1 MKKSDLIKCIVQMQP
16 NIPSALLS
24 KKEFAKANLEKI
36 YKHLV
41 NGEDY
46 KYLLDEDLARKKG
59 RRKPKEKPKK
69 KEVKII
75 EFSDSDVEE
84 EVEEKA
90 PPSKVEEPVV
100 EEEEELPKVMPQ
112 LVRQNATVP
121 VQEPV
126 VEEKKPKLNK
136 IKIKKEIKNMLVGFI
151 REIKDLVLEY
161 KGNRDKDYLEDGYN
175 ILLKDQE
182 EIYQDYLESIDA
194 DDSLY
199 NYVAD
204 LLSVH
209 TGKIERLLNA

>member
-24 KKEFAKANLEKI
+24 KKEFPKSSLENL
-36 YKHLV
+36 YKRLV
-41 NGEDY
+41 NGEEY
-46 KYLLDEDLARKKG
+46 KDLLDEDLARKKG
-59 RRKPKEKPKK
+59 RRKQKPKK

-75 EFSDSDVEE
+75 EFSESDVEDEE

-90 PPSKVEEPVV
+90 PPAKVEEPVV
-100 EEEEELPKVMPQ
+100 EEELPKVMPQ
-112 LVRQNATVP
+112 LVRQNASVP

-126 VEEKKPKLNK
+126 VEKKQKFNK
-136 IKIKKEIKNMLVGFI
+136 IKVKKEIKNMLVGFI

-161 KGNRDKDYLEDGYN
+161 KGNRDKDFLEDNYN

-182 EIYQDYLESIDA
+182 EIYQDYLERIEA

-209 TGKIERLLNA
+209 TGKIERLLNN

>member
-24 KKEFAKANLEKI
+24 KKEFPKSSLENL
-36 YKHLV
+36 YKRLV
-41 NGEDY
+41 NGEEY
-46 KYLLDEDLARKKG
+46 KDLLDEDLARKKG
-59 RRKPKEKPKK
+59 RRKQKPKK

-75 EFSDSDVEE
+75 QFSDSDIEDE

-90 PPSKVEEPVV
+90 PPPKVEKSVV
-100 EEEEELPKVMPQ
+100 EEELPQAMPP

-126 VEEKKPKLNK
+126 VEKKQTFNK
-136 IKIKKEIKNMLVGFI
+136 IKVKKEIKNMLVGFI

-209 TGKIERLLNA
+209 TGKIERLLNN

>member
-1 MKKSDLIKCIVQMQP
+1 MKKADLIKCIVQMQP

-59 RRKPKEKPKK
+59 RRKPKEKEKK
-69 KEVKII
+69 KPVKII

-84 EVEEKA
+84 EEVEKKA
-90 PPSKVEEPVV
+90 LPPKVEEIV
-100 EEEEELPKVMPQ
+100 EEEMLPKVMPP
-112 LVRQNATVP
+112 LIRQNATVP
-121 VQEPV
+121 VQEPI
-126 VEEKKPKLNK
+126 EEKKPKFNK
-136 IKIKKEIKNMLVGFI
+136 IKVKKEIKNILVSFI
-151 REIKDLVLEY
+151 REVKDLVLEY
-161 KGNRDKDYLEDGYN
+161 KGNMDKDYLEDNYN
-175 ILLKDQE
+175 ILLRDQE
-182 EIYQDYLESIDA
+182 EVYQEYLQNIEA

-199 NYVAD
+199 NYVSD

>member
-24 KKEFAKANLEKI
+24 KKEFPKKTLEVL
-36 YKHLV
+36 YKRLV
-41 NGEDY
+41 NGEEY
-46 KYLLDEDLARKKG
+46 KDLLDEDLARKKN
-59 RRKPKEKPKK
+59 RRKPKEKK

-90 PPSKVEEPVV
+90 PPPKVEKPVV

-126 VEEKKPKLNK
+126 VEKKPKFNK
-136 IKIKKEIKNMLVGFI
+136 IKVKKEIKNMLVGFI

-161 KGNRDKDYLEDGYN
+161 KGNRDKDFLEDNYN

-182 EIYQDYLESIDA
+182 EIYQDYLERIEA

-209 TGKIERLLNA
+209 TGKIERLLNN

>member
-24 KKEFAKANLEKI
+24 KKEFPKKTLEVL
-36 YKHLV
+36 YKRLV
-41 NGEDY
+41 NGEEY
-46 KYLLDEDLARKKG
+46 KDLLDEDLARKKN
-59 RRKPKEKPKK
+59 RRKPKEKK

-90 PPSKVEEPVV
+90 PPPKVEKPVV

-126 VEEKKPKLNK
+126 VEKKPKFNK
-136 IKIKKEIKNMLVGFI
+136 IKVKKEIKNMLIPFI
-151 REIKDLVLEY
+151 KEVKDLILEY
-161 KGNRDKDYLEDGYN
+161 KANRDSDYLLDHYN
-175 ILLKDQE
+175 LLLRDQE
-182 EIYQDYLESIDA
+182 EIYQEYLQSVDA
-194 DDSLY
+194 PDDIY
-199 NYVAD
+199 NYTAD

-209 TGKIERLLNA
+209 TGKIERLVN

>member
-24 KKEFAKANLEKI
+24 KKEFPKKTLEVL
-36 YKHLV
+36 YKRLV
-41 NGEDY
+41 NGEEY
-46 KYLLDEDLARKKG
+46 KDLLDEDLARKKN
-59 RRKPKEKPKK
+59 RRKPKEKK

-90 PPSKVEEPVV
+90 PPPKVEKPIV

-126 VEEKKPKLNK
+126 VEKKPKFNK
-136 IKIKKEIKNMLVGFI
+136 IKVKKEIKNMLIPFI
-151 REIKDLVLEY
+151 KEVKDLILEY
-161 KGNRDKDYLEDGYN
+161 KANRDSDYLLDHYN
-175 ILLKDQE
+175 LLLRDQE
-182 EIYQDYLESIDA
+182 EIYQEYLQSVDA
-194 DDSLY
+194 PDDIY
-199 NYVAD
+199 NYTAD

-209 TGKIERLLNA
+209 TGKIERLVN